1 MTVNTDAIKQISSQ
15 LDQQTFVAATKYADI
30 LDLRELYATNVHY
43 FGENKVQDFLRKQEA
58 LQDLP
63 IHWHFIGTLQPN
75 KVKYIIDKVELIH
88 SVDTI
93 RLLDEINKQA
103 GKFNKTMDILLQ
115 VNISQEETK
124 HGFNT
129 YEMEDVMSYI
139 KTKLPY
145 VHPIGLMT
153 MAPHLDPETTRPV
166 FRSLKKLQ
174 ETLHKNF
181 PEITELSMGMS
192 NDYPIALEEGSTIIR
207 IGSLLF
213 K

>member
-1 MTVNTDAIKQISSQ
+1 MTVNIKAVKQILTQ
-15 LDQQTFVAATKYADI
+15 LNQQTLVAATKYAYI
-30 LDLRELYATNVHY
+30 SDLRELYAANVHC

-103 GKFNKTMDILLQ
+103 GKIDKTMNVLLQ
-115 VNISQEETK
+115 VNISHEETK
-124 HGFNT
+124 HGFSAQ
-129 YEMEDVMSYI
+129 EIDDVVSYI
-139 KTKLPY
+139 KDNLPN
-145 VHPIGLMT
+145 VRPVGLMT
-153 MAPHLDPETTRPV
+153 MAPHLEPEATRPV
-166 FRSLKKLQ
+166 FRSLKELQ
-174 ETLHKNF
+174 TAIEKRH
-181 PEITELSMGMS
+181 PEMVELSMGMS
-192 NDYPIALEEGSTIIR
+192 NDYQIALEEGSTIVR

>member
-1 MTVNTDAIKQISSQ
+1 MTVNINAIKQIQSQ
-15 LDQQTFVAATKYADI
+15 LNQQTLVAATKYADI
-30 LDLRELYATNVHY
+30 SDLRELYEAKVHC
-43 FGENKVQDFLRKQEA
+43 FGENKVQDFLSKQEA

-88 SVDTI
+88 SVDTL

-103 GKFNKTMDILLQ
+103 GKFNKTMDVLLQ
-115 VNISQEETK
+115 VNISHEETK
-124 HGFNT
+124 HGFHAQ
-129 YEMEDVMSYI
+129 EIEDVVSYI
-139 KTKLPY
+139 KNNLPH

-153 MAPHLDPETTRPV
+153 MAPHTTPEATRPV
-166 FRSLKKLQ
+166 FRSLKELQ
-174 ETLHKNF
+174 ILIQKSH
-181 PEITELSMGMS
+181 PEIVELSMGMS
-192 NDYPIALEEGSTIIR
+192 NDYQIALEEGSTIIR